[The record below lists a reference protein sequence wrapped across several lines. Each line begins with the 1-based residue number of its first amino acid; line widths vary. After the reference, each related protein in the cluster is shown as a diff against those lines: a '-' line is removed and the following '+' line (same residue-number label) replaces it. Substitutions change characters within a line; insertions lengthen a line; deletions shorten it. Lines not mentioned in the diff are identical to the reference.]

1 LNPGAFGLDYGI
13 FGEEII
19 TTSVVVYGKTILTT
33 IITGDWAS
41 QASITHFATA
51 TIIPKVKGR
60 NILPLQKLDII
71 PLQKRDS
78 SVVPAVCY
86 ATCND
91 CYIEAQRVGL
101 SPGLC
106 TPSSPFES
114 DYGACQACVA
124 ANGDSTKISLQ
135 TYVEPEFQPFIDFCN
150 AAPAQSEVQ
159 STSTAVVT
167 PPAVTQSVVVATQ
180 TAPTPT
186 ISVAVT
192 SQVPANTPT
201 TGPATGQTTGPA
213 TTPTTTPKG
222 SGTPSTTET
231 AGGVFTSSSSS
242 SSSATTSVG
251 QVTTNSGNGLRPSSF
266 LLSASILFFSA
277 LALLL

>member
-19 TTSVVVYGKTILTT
+19 TTSIVVSGETILTT
-33 IITGDWAS
+33 ITTGDWAS
-41 QASITHFATA
+41 QASITDFATA

-60 NILPLQKLDII
+60 HILPLQKLDIVR
-71 PLQKRDS
+71 LQKRDT

-86 ATCND
+86 AACND

-106 TPSSPFES
+106 TPGSPFES

-124 ANGDSTKISLQ
+124 ANGDSLKISLQ

-150 AAPAQSEVQ
+150 ATPATEVQ
-159 STSTAVVT
+159 STSTSTAVVI
-167 PPAVTQSVVVATQ
+167 PAPVTESVVVATQ

-186 ISVAVT
+186 VSVAVT
-192 SQVPANTPT
+192 SQVPANTPST
-201 TGPATGQTTGPA
+201 SNTPA
-213 TTPTTTPKG
+213 
-222 SGTPSTTET
+222 PSTTKS
-231 AGGVFTSSSSS
+231 AAGVFTSTSSGASS
-242 SSSATTSVG
+242 TTSG
-251 QVTTNSGNGLRPSSF
+251 PAQVHTNSGNGLRPSLV
-266 LLSASILFFSA
+266 LLSASFLFFSA

>member
-1 LNPGAFGLDYGI
+1 LNPGAFGLSFGI

-19 TTSVVVYGKTILTT
+19 TTSVVVYGNTILTT
-33 IITGDWAS
+33 ITTGDWAS

-60 NILPLQKLDII
+60 QILPLQKLDII

-78 SVVPAVCY
+78 SVAPAVCY
-86 ATCND
+86 AVCND
-91 CYIEAQRVGL
+91 CYIEAQNVGL
-101 SPGLC
+101 SPALC
-106 TPSSPFES
+106 TSDSPFLS
-114 DYGACQACVA
+114 DYGRCQACVA
-124 ANGDSTKISLQ
+124 NYENSDKSSLQ
-135 TYVEPEFQPFIDFCN
+135 TYAEPEFAPFVNFCN
-150 AAPAQSEVQ
+150 ATPAESAVQ

-167 PPAVTQSVVVATQ
+167 PPPVTQSVVVATE

-186 ISVAVT
+186 VSVAVT

-201 TGPATGQTTGPA
+201 T
-213 TTPTTTPKG
+213 TPTT
-222 SGTPSTTET
+222 SSTPSTTET
-231 AGGVFTSSSSS
+231 AGGVFTSSSSG
-242 SSSATTSVG
+242 SSSATTSVA

>member
-1 LNPGAFGLDYGI
+1 LNPGAFGLGYGI

-19 TTSVVVYGKTILTT
+19 TTSVVVDGNTIPTT
-33 IITGDWAS
+33 ITTGDWAS

-60 NILPLQKLDII
+60 RILPLQKLDII

-78 SVVPAVCY
+78 SIVPAICY

-91 CYIEAQRVGL
+91 CYIEAQSVGL
-101 SPGLC
+101 SPDLC
-106 TPSSPFES
+106 TPGSPFNQ
-114 DYGACQACVA
+114 DYGACQDCIA
-124 ANGDSTKISLQ
+124 ANDINAKISLQ
-135 TYVEPEFQPFIDFCN
+135 TSLDPEFQPFISFCN
-150 AAPAQSEVQ
+150 AVPAQTEVQ
-159 STSTAVVT
+159 STSTTIVT
-167 PPAVTQSVVVATQ
+167 PLTVTQSVAVATE
-180 TAPTPT
+180 TASTPT
-186 ISVAVT
+186 VSVAFT

-201 TGPATGQTTGPA
+201 T
-213 TTPTTTPKG
+213 TPTT
-222 SGTPSTTET
+222 SSTPSTTKT
-231 AGGVFTSSSSS
+231 AGGVITSSSSS
-242 SSSATTSVG
+242 SSSATTSVA